1 MSKKY
6 IILFIFL
13 AFYFNAFTTTKAYL
27 DSVERRLASAPN
39 QLEKLNCLYTLSF
52 EYGFI
57 NPRIGINYGKECLK
71 LAIKEN
77 NLLYQLNAFNGIANG
92 YETMANFDSA
102 RYFHE
107 QSHEIAKR
115 MKVPAK
121 IALAIFNIAIC
132 YKQLGDYKNALNQ
145 YLLAYKILE
154 KEPSYNPRIHF
165 YIGEMYMRMGNY
177 KDAEYHSR
185 LGIEKCILFNHDYV
199 IHNLYINLAKCLQFR
214 GKLDSA
220 EVTLVNTLKKLKKNT
235 DKISISICLN
245 ALGEA
250 LTANKKYDKAYDC
263 FAEELNI
270 QQGLNNEN
278 GIYLAH
284 LNLAYSA
291 AQKNQKNISL
301 IQTTLNKAENYF
313 PLIKKNPDVLIESY
327 LKMAKTYE
335 FIDKPTK
342 ALNYYKLYYALN
354 DSLLNKEKFEQILDI
369 QTKYETEKKEQ
380 QIQSLKQSDLIKTLE
395 IKSQNDSIRKRNLII
410 IGVVFFVSLL
420 IIILYIFQQ
429 KQNIKKTLE
438 SELAVRKAEENERVR
453 MSKDIHD
460 ELGAKLSKI
469 NFLSE
474 LMVQEKSQNPHIT
487 ETAETIAE
495 TSRQIVTNMRD
506 LIWVLNPENNTL
518 SNLLAHLREYASDY
532 LEDFT
537 NDVKLVFPDNPEN
550 TPISNESHR
559 EIVMTVKECLNN
571 IVKHSHATSVE
582 FYVSIDNTHL
592 NILIKDNGTGI
603 SAEKK
608 TGNGLRNMKTRIQ
621 SLEGEMTIDSSES
634 EGTIIT
640 FKIPMTKII
649 KM

>member
-1 MSKKY
+1 M
-6 IILFIFL
+6 FIFL
-13 AFYFNAFTTTKAYL
+13 AFYSNAFTTTKAYL
-27 DSVERRLASAPN
+27 DSVEKRLASVPN

-57 NPRIGINYGKECLK
+57 NPRIGINYGNKCLELAVKEK
-71 LAIKEN
+71 

-107 QSHEIAKR
+107 QSYEIAKL

-220 EVTLVNTLKKLKKNT
+220 EVTLENTLKKLKKNT

-245 ALGEA
+245 ALGET

-278 GIYLAH
+278 GIYLAN

-291 AQKNQKNISL
+291 AQKSPKNISL

-313 PLIKKNPDVLIESY
+313 PLIKKNPDILIESY

-335 FIDKPTK
+335 FIDKPAK

-410 IGVVFFVSLL
+410 IGVVFFVGLL

-438 SELAVRKAEENERVR
+438 NELAVRKAEENERVR
-453 MSKDIHD
+453 MSKDLHD

-495 TSRQIVTNMRD
+495 TSRQIVTSMRD

-537 NDVKLVFPDNPEN
+537 NDVKLVFPDNTDN

-571 IVKHSHATSVE
+571 IVKHSHATSIE
-582 FYVSIDNTHL
+582 LYVSINNTHL
-592 NILIKDNGTGI
+592 NILIKDNGIGI

-621 SLEGEMTIDSSES
+621 SLEGEMIIES
-634 EGTIIT
+634 GKDEGTILT
-640 FKIPMTKII
+640 FKIPLTKII